1 MFDLILKNISRHIH
15 LTSEETERFISVL
28 KTKTLRKRHY
38 LLQAGDVCRFENFVT
53 KGLLRAYTTDDNG
66 DEHII
71 MFAAE
76 EWWISDL
83 FSFLS
88 DTPSTMQID
97 AMEDSEIIS
106 IEKPDLEKLYADIP
120 KFERLMRILFQNA
133 FVAQQQ
139 RILASISQSA
149 EERYTSFVKKYPKLE
164 QRIPQTQIAS
174 YLGITPETLSRVRKQ
189 LAGS

>member
-1 MFDLILKNISRHIH
+1 M
-15 LTSEETERFISVL
+15 
-28 KTKTLRKRHY
+28 
-38 LLQAGDVCRFENFVT
+38 
-53 KGLLRAYTTDDNG
+53 RAYTIDDKG
-66 DEHII
+66 AEHIL
-71 MFAAE
+71 MLASE
-76 EWWISDL
+76 DWWISDL

-88 DTPSTMQID
+88 VTPSAMHID
-97 AMEDSEIIS
+97 ALEDSEIIS
-106 IEKPDLEKLYADIP
+106 IEKPDLEKLYIEIP
-120 KFERLMRILFQNA
+120 KLERLMRILFQKA

-149 EERYTSFVKKYPKLE
+149 EERYTSFIKKYPSLE

>member
-1 MFDLILKNISRHIH
+1 MFYPILKNISRHIQ
-15 LTSEETERFISVL
+15 LTKEETAQFTTVL
-28 KTKTLRKRHY
+28 KMKNLRKRQY
-38 LLQAGDVCRFENFVT
+38 LLQPGDVCRFENFVSR
-53 KGLLRAYTTDDNG
+53 GLLRAYTIDDKG
-66 DEHII
+66 AEHIL
-71 MFAAE
+71 MLAVE
-76 EWWISDL
+76 DWWISDL

-88 DTPSTMQID
+88 NTPSTMYID
-97 AMEDSEIIS
+97 ALEDSEIIS
-106 IEKPDLEKLYADIP
+106 IEKTDLEKLYIEIP
-120 KFERLMRILFQNA
+120 KLERLMRILFQKA

-149 EERYTSFVKKYPKLE
+149 EERYTSFLKKYPSLE